1 MTIYESGAHAV
12 KLRLRR
18 RGIKLEERMPKTKNQ
33 GKNKSR
39 FEVRGG
45 LLNEY
50 EFSLNEGAMTEEE
63 HNRFAQAEE
72 ERQLREGEDQ
82 GQRLPVSPQER
93 EAARIREVME
103 TAHEKAQRNIE
114 KRERREAGSS
124 KAGAGKARAGKAS
137 KAGAGKKAAGKSGGK
152 ATASK
157 KGAAGKGAQ
166 KSSAAR
172 GAGKSGAKA
181 AAKKSTKKAG
191 AGRGGAS
198 GKGAGGARK
207 GAAGKETAGKSAA
220 GKGVRSRRT

>member
-1 MTIYESGAHAV
+1 
-12 KLRLRR
+12 
-18 RGIKLEERMPKTKNQ
+18 MPKTKNQ

-72 ERQLREGEDQ
+72 ERQLREGEDE
-82 GQRLPVSPQER
+82 GARLPISPQER
-93 EAARIREVME
+93 EAARIRQVME

-114 KRERREAGSS
+114 KRERREAGGS
-124 KAGAGKARAGKAS
+124 KGSAVKARAGKAS
-137 KAGAGKKAAGKSGGK
+137 KAVAGKKAAGKSGGK

-157 KGAAGKGAQ
+157 KGAAGKSAQ
-166 KSSAAR
+166 KRGAAG

-181 AAKKSTKKAG
+181 AAKKSTKKVGAAG
-191 AGRGGAS
+191 GGRGGAS

-207 GAAGKETAGKSAA
+207 GAAKKGTAAKSAA
-220 GKGVRSRRT
+220 GKGGRSRRT